1 MVHKA
6 RTLCDKENLHDML
19 EFLKTTLK
27 ENSYSLK
34 QIWCALYP
42 MLVNSKYKGEAS
54 VNCSPATCPGN
65 IWPPQQNVG

>member
-1 MVHKA
+1 MYPHKLLPEPWITSHPSSQQAILATMVHKA

-34 QIWCALYP
+34 QI
-42 MLVNSKYKGEAS
+42 
-54 VNCSPATCPGN
+54 
-65 IWPPQQNVG
+65 